1 MSASQ
6 AHADCRSCKEER
18 QLLDRLS
25 NINGVQYNPGNIC
38 TPGTRLGILRDV
50 ETWASNFLPPLVAS
64 LRGKAG
70 IGKSTVAHT
79 VALNFFNMRRLAAS
93 YFFSRDVAMSRP
105 LKNLL
110 PELSRQLAFRIPSF
124 RHALCAALESD
135 DFPVFPQQQLSKL
148 LIEPLRAS
156 LKLDDTITRPWII
169 VLDALDECEDD
180 IRNCILLLTEAV
192 SEFQG
197 KLKLIVTSRPEAAI
211 DAVQR
216 LRQTHVLN
224 IDLASAENES
234 DLRIYFE
241 LGLRSLRAQ
250 PGWPTIDPIRKL
262 VMLAGGLFVWAAIVV
277 EFLLESDALSE
288 EIELILNGT
297 RWEDNPEK
305 RLAQMYHIILE
316 KAYLSGKREV
326 HFRLFLPVLATV
338 MVVSEP
344 QSDIVIGH
352 LAADGMRYEHLC
364 RILEGLSAVLHI
376 PPDSPVVRA
385 THPSFYRYL
394 TDDCK
399 DDRFAVHSATHSRRL
414 GQRCLTI
421 ILQKVHRDMCGI
433 MGHAGVPQTHIVDF
447 RHRVSEYISQEV
459 QYACKNWI
467 LHITAHPDTSI
478 DPHTIELLSEFF
490 QSQLLPWIEV
500 MALLDSI
507 YAARESLTSLNLWLK
522 VSSSYKYYLHHTDS
536 FRLFPRNPTW
546 LIKSWWNRLLMH

>member
-1 MSASQ
+1 MTP
-6 AHADCRSCKEER
+6 RER

-38 TPGTRLGILRDV
+38 APGTRLGILRDI
-50 ETWASNFLPPLVAS
+50 ETWASDFSPPLVAS

-79 VALNFFNMRRLAAS
+79 IAINFFNMRCLAAS

-105 LKNLL
+105 LKHLL
-110 PELSRQLAFRIPSF
+110 PEVSRQLAFRIPSF
-124 RHALCAALESD
+124 RHALCAVLELD

-148 LIEPLRAS
+148 LIEPLRTS
-156 LKLDDTITRPWII
+156 LHDAMTQPWII

-180 IRNCILLLTEAV
+180 IRNFILVLTEAI

-197 KLKLIVTSRPEAAI
+197 KLKLVITSRPEAAI

-216 LRQTHVLN
+216 LRQTHILN
-224 IDLASAENES
+224 IDIAGAENQS
-234 DLRIYFE
+234 DLHVYFE
-241 LGLRSLRAQ
+241 LGLRPLRIQ
-250 PGWPTIDPIRKL
+250 PGWPTVDPIQKL
-262 VMLAGGLFVWAAIVV
+262 VILAGGLFVWAAIVI
-277 EFLLESDALSE
+277 EFLLESDTLSE

-305 RLAQMYHIILE
+305 RLAQMYYIILQ

-326 HFRLFLPVLATV
+326 HFRLFLPVLATA
-338 MVVSEP
+338 MVVCEP
-344 QSDIVIGH
+344 QSDVLVIGH
-352 LAADGMRYEHLC
+352 LTADGVRYEHL
-364 RILEGLSAVLHI
+364 RQILEGLSAALHI

-399 DDRFAVHSATHSRRL
+399 DNRFAVHSATHSGRL

-421 ILQKVHRDMCGI
+421 IIQKVHRDMCGI
-433 MGHAGVPQTHIVDF
+433 MGHAEVPQSHIVDF
-447 RHRVSEYISQEV
+447 RHCASQYISREV

-467 LHITAHPDTSI
+467 FHIITHPDISI
-478 DPHTIELLSEFF
+478 DSQTAKLLSEFF
-490 QSQLLPWIEV
+490 QSRLLPWIEV
-500 MALLDSI
+500 MALLDSLD
-507 YAARESLTSLNLWLK
+507 AARESLGNLNLWLG
-522 VSSSYKYYLHHTDS
+522 VSSTCEYYL
-536 FRLFPRNPTW
+536 FYNPF
-546 LIKSWWNRLLMH
+546 

>member
-1 MSASQ
+1 M
-6 AHADCRSCKEER
+6 CKRLSLSWVSVHVGCSRARTNHRLRTEER

-25 NINGVQYNPGNIC
+25 NIKGVQYNPGNIC
-38 TPGTRLGILRDV
+38 TPGTRVGILREV
-50 ETWASNFLPPLVAS
+50 ETWASDFSPPLVAS

-79 VALNFFNMRRLAAS
+79 VAVSFSNMSCLAAS

-148 LIEPLRAS
+148 FIEPLRTS
-156 LKLDDTITRPWII
+156 LGLDNAITRPWII

-180 IRNCILLLTEAV
+180 IRNCILLLTEAI

-197 KLKLIVTSRPEAAI
+197 KLKLVITSRPEAAI

-216 LRQTHVLN
+216 LRQTRILN
-224 IDLASAENES
+224 IDLASIENES
-234 DLRIYFE
+234 DLHIYLE
-241 LGLRSLRAQ
+241 LGLGCLQAQ
-250 PGWPTIDPIRKL
+250 PGWPTVDPIQKL
-262 VMLAGGLFVWAAIVV
+262 VMLAGGLFIWAAIVM
-277 EFLLESDALSE
+277 EFLLESDTLSE

-338 MVVSEP
+338 LVVSEP

-352 LAADGMRYEHLC
+352 LAGDGVRYEHLR
-364 RILEGLSAVLHI
+364 RILEGLSAALHI
-376 PPDSPVVRA
+376 PPDSPVVRT

-394 TDDCK
+394 TGDCK

-421 ILQKVHRDMCGI
+421 IFQKVHRDMYGI
-433 MGHAGVPQTHIVDF
+433 MGHAGVPHTHIVDF
-447 RHRVSEYISQEV
+447 RNRVSEYISQEV

-467 LHITAHPDTSI
+467 LHITAHPDIPI
-478 DPHTIELLSEFF
+478 DSQTMQLLNEFF
-490 QSQLLPWIEV
+490 QLRLLPWIEV
-500 MALLDSI
+500 MAFLDSI
-507 YAARESLTSLNLWLK
+507 DAARES
-522 VSSSYKYYLHHTDS
+522 
-536 FRLFPRNPTW
+536 
-546 LIKSWWNRLLMH
+546 